1 MEEPIKEGSRH
12 HYSTLEREM
21 SAELTCGQYFKKVEE
36 VLEEEKSRLEHSLA
50 PSSIPGIL
58 RVFQREMLLLPQKE
72 LFEQEDGL
80 KEMFAQRQEED
91 LSRIFRL
98 YLPNEPEGGLEPLG
112 LALKNS
118 AFREG
123 TALIE

>member
-72 LFEQEDGL
+72 LG
-80 KEMFAQRQEED
+80 
-91 LSRIFRL
+91 
-98 YLPNEPEGGLEPLG
+98 
-112 LALKNS
+112 
-118 AFREG
+118 
-123 TALIE
+123 